1 MGYTLGNHGV
11 NYATTVFLMMINGQ
25 RWISMGGK

>member
-11 NYATTVFLMMINGQ
+11 NYATTVFFNDDQWTTLDING
-25 RWISMGGK
+25 W